1 MTTSPNNVQI
11 GIAVAIIVGT
21 IGWLAMSGYDANK
34 SYYVTIAELG
44 GMGDKAYH
52 SQLRVE
58 GFVQPGSI
66 EQNGTNVNFVLNEFE
81 SHSPKAATGRLLH
94 VVYKGSEPPPDT
106 FKDDS
111 QALAQGTIG
120 RDGVFHA
127 TVLQAKCASKYAP
140 AQAWRGPCQPSAAPF
155 ENRVTQPKP
164 RHRLPLLPTPR
175 KLTDEYASCREAP
188 AASSR
193 PALMPVSKLFGS
205 FAALRQ
211 VSAEFETGELLR
223 PDRRKRRR
231 QIHTA
236 EDSGGIAAAKHRQSH
251 GV

>member
-1 MTTSPNNVQI
+1 MKTSPNSLRI
-11 GIAVAIIVGT
+11 GIAAAIIVGT
-21 IGWLAMSGYDANK
+21 IGWLAYSGYGANK

-66 EQNGTNVNFVLNEFE
+66 EHDGPHVTFVMNEFE
-81 SHSPKAATGRLLH
+81 SHSPKAPSGRLLK

-111 QALAQGTIG
+111 QALAQGSYG

-140 AQAWRGPCQPSAAPF
+140 AQPGAQPGAAPA
-155 ENRVTQPKP
+155 Q
-164 RHRLPLLPTPR
+164 
-175 KLTDEYASCREAP
+175 P
-188 AASSR
+188 AAAPNGNPRAAVTPPSK
-193 PALMPVSKLFGS
+193 PAS
-205 FAALRQ
+205 
-211 VSAEFETGELLR
+211 
-223 PDRRKRRR
+223 
-231 QIHTA
+231 
-236 EDSGGIAAAKHRQSH
+236 
-251 GV
+251 